1 MYWFTY
7 LSLAINLIV
16 IWFMPKHLTNKEI
29 YVSWAVIALIN
40 LSTDVALSLHF
51 RLYELDGGGVQLGVH
66 LIELTL
72 GASFGIIFLNFMP
85 ESIRAFFFYTASWVI
100 FSVLFEIITS
110 KLHFIHYISW
120 KWWYSIFYYFAAYF
134 FLRWHLHFIR
144 SN

>member
-40 LSTDVALSLHF
+40 LSTDVTLSLHF

-66 LIELTL
+66 R
-72 GASFGIIFLNFMP
+72 LN
-85 ESIRAFFFYTASWVI
+85 
-100 FSVLFEIITS
+100 
-110 KLHFIHYISW
+110 
-120 KWWYSIFYYFAAYF
+120 
-134 FLRWHLHFIR
+134 
-144 SN
+144 